1 MNRLETST
9 TPEQLTP
16 DRSVRLRITRKIMR
30 LLGDLVFMK
39 TTLKVTVTGL
49 EKVPRTGPTIVVFN
63 HANSVDWIVV
73 ICSIRFR
80 DMVPI
85 GKQELYNNPITWL
98 GFWGWGMIPVKRGQV
113 DRTAL
118 RRSIEVIESQ
128 DMLMVSPEGHRQ
140 REGLRDPKEGVI
152 MLAARTRALIV
163 PVGVS
168 GTEKILHNLIRLR
181 RTPAICR
188 IGAPFRIKEDVTRK
202 QYSLAAHELMYRI
215 APLLEPNLRGDYAD
229 LSKATTETI
238 EITEIPASAG
248 REAAPSPPLAST
260 DRP

>member
-1 MNRLETST
+1 M
-9 TPEQLTP
+9 
-16 DRSVRLRITRKIMR
+16 TRKIMR
-30 LLGDLVFMK
+30 LIGDLVFIK

-63 HANSVDWIVV
+63 HANSVDWIVA

-85 GKQELYNNPITWL
+85 GKQELYNNPFTWL

-113 DRTAL
+113 DRAAL
-118 RRSIEVIESQ
+118 RRSVEVIESK

-140 REGLRDPKEGVI
+140 RGGLHDPKEGVI
-152 MLAARTRALIV
+152 MLAARTEALIV
-163 PVGVS
+163 PIGVS
-168 GTEKILHNLIRLR
+168 GTEKFFHNLIRLR
-181 RTPAICR
+181 RTPAIAR
-188 IGAPFRIKEDVTRK
+188 IGDPFRLKEGVTRK
-202 QYSLAAHELMYRI
+202 QYGQAAHELMYRI

-238 EITEIPASAG
+238 EIVQ
-248 REAAPSPPLAST
+248 SPLP
-260 DRP
+260 